1 MKKLNLWQKQLLDKY
16 KAKKMFTNRD
26 KIKEQVEFF
35 INNKETQCLISRN
48 PNYEPVGVSIVL
60 TYKYDIRDIEVIYNK
75 WFVECYDVAK
85 QMNLPGCE
93 HHGKLVKGTGVTAL
107 SKKMG
112 IYTFYGKDANEIINA
127 CEFGR
132 DLNAY
137 MITNN
142 PQKR

>member
-48 PNYEPVGVSIVL
+48 PNYEP
-60 TYKYDIRDIEVIYNK
+60 VIYNK